1 MDNLLPSRDL
11 GGLFK
16 RVALLGKDLRLFAEI
31 RATTSRNEL
40 SAMAAAGMRE
50 VQVGIEALSSR
61 LLKRIQKGTSAIQNL
76 EIMKNCE
83 APNLPRLNS
92 NLILNFPG
100 SGQIEVDET
109 LANLEFALPFRPLKG
124 IPFWLGYGSP
134 VWQDPTAFGLK
145 RVHNHPF
152 YAKVFPPEILQVLV
166 LIIQGYHGGL
176 RHQQRLWRPVKQRL
190 EEWKTAYSQLHQ
202 NPRSDPILSYQDGG
216 NFLII
221 RQRRYGID
229 DMTHRLKGASR
240 KIYLF
245 CEKNRSMSQILARF
259 PGFGEEKVRPFLSM
273 MVDKRLMF
281 REGERYL
288 SLAVPIRGWKL

>member
-16 RVALLGKDLRLFAEI
+16 RVALLGKALRLFAEI

-100 SGQIEVDET
+100 SEQIEVEKP
-109 LANLEFALPFRPLKG
+109 LP
-124 IPFWLGYGSP
+124 IWSSP
-134 VWQDPTAFGLK
+134 SL
-145 RVHNHPF
+145 
-152 YAKVFPPEILQVLV
+152 
-166 LIIQGYHGGL
+166 
-176 RHQQRLWRPVKQRL
+176 
-190 EEWKTAYSQLHQ
+190 
-202 NPRSDPILSYQDGG
+202 SDP
-216 NFLII
+216 
-221 RQRRYGID
+221 
-229 DMTHRLKGASR
+229 
-240 KIYLF
+240 
-245 CEKNRSMSQILARF
+245 
-259 PGFGEEKVRPFLSM
+259 
-273 MVDKRLMF
+273 
-281 REGERYL
+281 
-288 SLAVPIRGWKL
+288 